1 MISVGWIKLGV
12 KAALMAQFI
21 GTISK
26 LTGAV
31 LARAEDGSTRTL
43 KLGDDVFEGEVLVTG
58 EGALVEVMFHDAP
71 PIVLPGSRELLL
83 SGELTVDGR
92 DSITDAVLA
101 GETPQLL
108 ATAED
113 GEIDFNLLLEEE
125 ATAAG
130 AGGEGSSFVRLG
142 RIGFGPEPLEP
153 SDAGVPTGA
162 AAGDSS
168 PFDNDL
174 GLLDDDDDPEDP
186 IDPEDPPIIVV
197 LNEGPD
203 AIDDTV
209 STPFGESITISVLAN
224 DTDPE
229 NDPLTVTEV
238 GDAGFGAVT
247 INEDGT
253 VTYAP
258 NENFS
263 GEDQFSYTIVD
274 GNGGTDTAIVFI
286 NVNDPPPPP
295 NLAPDAVD
303 DDYVVSFGGELSG
316 NVILE
321 NDSDPEG
328 DALTITSNTS
338 PQFGDL
344 VLNADGSF
352 IYAPAPGFSGSDQF
366 TYTITDGNGNQ
377 DTATVQITVSEASNS
392 PPDALNDAVATAF
405 ESAIDI
411 NVLAND
417 SDPENDPLSVISN
430 TQPSNGTV
438 AINPDGTLTYSPNTG
453 FSGSDVFEYTISDG
467 QGGED
472 TATVTVSVGS
482 PPPPPPPGEQPPVAV
497 DDSASTAE
505 DTEVTFSVTANDF
518 DPDGDLDV
526 GTVIVV
532 SGPSNGSVLVNADGT
547 IVYTPDADYNG
558 ADVFTYTV
566 ADSGGL
572 VSNTATVNLQVSAQR
587 EVAAFTD
594 NWVNGVEY
602 SAYASEEAYLNG
614 EAAVAEGLTGDQDGV
629 PGSFSFE
636 NGEFIVFKVGDVIV
650 GEFDVDQL
658 SGDILFIH
666 DIAGIAMSNTNS
678 DQLENTAIFL
688 QALDN
693 NLAGAVDAEGDLLT
707 NAITN
712 SDTAFTDGI
721 TITADVRAAFT
732 GYLDPTTGQ
741 PLDLQ
746 SSGKVQISDALATQ
760 DIEFTRETEADPN
773 PGDGLQNIFES
784 QAIDHVTETVT
795 LLDGTPV
802 GGFDARQEDKP
813 VEGLA
818 PVISYEV
825 TPLTTEDGNDAT
837 SQIVFT
843 RGDLLK
849 DGQPNQVI
857 FDNLE
862 IEFRV
867 QVPGPIRKSEVLFIK
882 LQTPKLLWGA
892 SLVRLV
898 LCFTATKP
906 GKASFSWIH
915 TIAKPIRVLRRQKFR
930 VEPF

>member
-1 MISVGWIKLGV
+1 M

-253 VTYAP
+253 VTYVP

-438 AINPDGTLTYSPNTG
+438 AINPDGTFTYSPNTG

-482 PPPPPPPGEQPPVAV
+482 PPPLANLAPDAVNDAVTTAFESAIDINVLANDSDPENDPLSIISNTQPSNGTVAINPDGSLTYSPNAGFSGSDVFEYTISDGQGGEDTATVTVSVGSPPPPPPPPPGEQPPVAV

-532 SGPSNGSVLVNADGT
+532 SGPSNGSVQVNADGT

-795 LLDGTPV
+795 LLDGT
-802 GGFDARQEDKP
+802 
-813 VEGLA
+813 
-818 PVISYEV
+818 
-825 TPLTTEDGNDAT
+825 
-837 SQIVFT
+837 
-843 RGDLLK
+843 
-849 DGQPNQVI
+849 
-857 FDNLE
+857 
-862 IEFRV
+862 
-867 QVPGPIRKSEVLFIK
+867 
-882 LQTPKLLWGA
+882 
-892 SLVRLV
+892 
-898 LCFTATKP
+898 
-906 GKASFSWIH
+906 
-915 TIAKPIRVLRRQKFR
+915 
-930 VEPF
+930 

>member
-1 MISVGWIKLGV
+1 M

-142 RIGFGPEPLEP
+142 RIGFGPEPVEP

-174 GLLDDDDDPEDP
+174 GLLDDEDDPEDPIDP

-482 PPPPPPPGEQPPVAV
+482 PPP
-497 DDSASTAE
+497 
-505 DTEVTFSVTANDF
+505 
-518 DPDGDLDV
+518 L
-526 GTVIVV
+526 
-532 SGPSNGSVLVNADGT
+532 SNLA
-547 IVYTPDADYNG
+547 PDA
-558 ADVFTYTV
+558 
-566 ADSGGL
+566 
-572 VSNTATVNLQVSAQR
+572 VN
-587 EVAAFTD
+587 
-594 NWVNGVEY
+594 
-602 SAYASEEAYLNG
+602 
-614 EAAVAEGLTGDQDGV
+614 
-629 PGSFSFE
+629 
-636 NGEFIVFKVGDVIV
+636 
-650 GEFDVDQL
+650 
-658 SGDILFIH
+658 
-666 DIAGIAMSNTNS
+666 
-678 DQLENTAIFL
+678 
-688 QALDN
+688 
-693 NLAGAVDAEGDLLT
+693 
-707 NAITN
+707 
-712 SDTAFTDGI
+712 
-721 TITADVRAAFT
+721 
-732 GYLDPTTGQ
+732 
-741 PLDLQ
+741 
-746 SSGKVQISDALATQ
+746 
-760 DIEFTRETEADPN
+760 
-773 PGDGLQNIFES
+773 
-784 QAIDHVTETVT
+784 
-795 LLDGTPV
+795 
-802 GGFDARQEDKP
+802 
-813 VEGLA
+813 
-818 PVISYEV
+818 
-825 TPLTTEDGNDAT
+825 
-837 SQIVFT
+837 
-843 RGDLLK
+843 
-849 DGQPNQVI
+849 
-857 FDNLE
+857 
-862 IEFRV
+862 
-867 QVPGPIRKSEVLFIK
+867 
-882 LQTPKLLWGA
+882 
-892 SLVRLV
+892 
-898 LCFTATKP
+898 
-906 GKASFSWIH
+906 
-915 TIAKPIRVLRRQKFR
+915 
-930 VEPF
+930 